1 MGAWYTIWQGT
12 VEGSVQ
18 QRRHDNA
25 KRPEVR
31 GEKRAFN
38 TDQRIVKSVVIGVWA
53 GGLDRAIQPAEVLL
67 SIHIYYIKGTQYIYA
82 FTSIYKYL
90 PRSPPKDTLG
100 RPHV

>member
-38 TDQRIVKSVVIGVWA
+38 TDQRIVKSVVIGVWLV
-53 GGLDRAIQPAEVLL
+53 GWIEQ
-67 SIHIYYIKGTQYIYA
+67 
-82 FTSIYKYL
+82 
-90 PRSPPKDTLG
+90 
-100 RPHV
+100 

>member
-31 GEKRAFN
+31 GEKRAFD
-38 TDQRIVKSVVIGVWA
+38 TDQRIVKSVVIGVWLV
-53 GGLDRAIQPAEVLL
+53 GWIEQYKRRKSYCRQY
-67 SIHIYYIKGTQYIYA
+67 IYYIKGTQYIYA

-90 PRSPPKDTLG
+90 HRSPPKDTFG